1 MSKILT
7 IVRHGKSDWD
17 YSNLSDYDRPLKQ
30 RAYSDAYKMADSLK
44 NKSYPPDLFL
54 SSPANRALYTC
65 VIYARTMNHSFEKIK
80 IMDELYMGNPN
91 SILRLLQN
99 QEDHLNHLA
108 IFGHNPGFTELANYF
123 LPEYLD
129 NVPTSAYVWLEFN
142 TDRWKEIGP
151 DLLRDHEFNYPKK
164 NHS

>member
-1 MSKILT
+1 
-7 IVRHGKSDWD
+7 
-17 YSNLSDYDRPLKQ
+17 
-30 RAYSDAYKMADSLK
+30 
-44 NKSYPPDLFL
+44 
-54 SSPANRALYTC
+54 
-65 VIYARTMNHSFEKIK
+65 
-80 IMDELYMGNPN
+80 MDELYMGNPN

-142 TDRWKEIGP
+142 TDSWKKIGP
-151 DLLRDHEFNYPKK
+151 DLLTDHEFNYPKK
-164 NHS
+164 DQS